1 MKNILKKL
9 VYEDNFLSLAGNLT
23 ISFFGFAGFALLTRS
38 FPMEEFGKWVL
49 FIASFAFIEMFRLGI
64 TNTAIVR
71 YLSGVTHEER
81 IKFIGSNALIGLV
94 ATIGIG
100 IVLVICYL
108 LFSTPIKNAGYDLF
122 FIWYPILA
130 LVNLPMNT
138 AIVIMQA
145 DQKFG
150 RIFFVRLLEGGSF
163 FLLLIINFLF
173 LKLTLV
179 QLVCAMIII
188 NFLVSGVCIY
198 KGWDGMRFIPKA
210 TKQSNKTLLDFGK
223 FTTFTLIG
231 TNLLRST
238 DTFIISFSPL
248 GTAAV
253 ALYSIPMKLTELQ
266 QIPLRSFAATAF
278 PKMSKASI
286 NHKVQEVKELFYTY
300 AGAMSYLFVFI
311 SIFVFIFADLFVLIL
326 GGKQYLGTDPVT
338 GFNATTIVRIFTI
351 YGLLLPIDRMTGVG
365 LDSVNRP
372 NKNFIKVLY
381 MVIINLIGDLIA
393 IFIFKSL
400 TLVAVA
406 TILFTSIGIWVGF
419 YFLNKELK
427 LEFFQIFKFGITFYQ
442 SLLDKF
448 RNRKNVLNN

>member
-1 MKNILKKL
+1 
-9 VYEDNFLSLAGNLT
+9 
-23 ISFFGFAGFALLTRS
+23 
-38 FPMEEFGKWVL
+38 
-49 FIASFAFIEMFRLGI
+49 
-64 TNTAIVR
+64 
-71 YLSGVTHEER
+71 
-81 IKFIGSNALIGLV
+81 
-94 ATIGIG
+94 
-100 IVLVICYL
+100 
-108 LFSTPIKNAGYDLF
+108 
-122 FIWYPILA
+122 
-130 LVNLPMNT
+130 MNT
-138 AIVIMQA
+138 AVVIMQA

-150 RIFFVRLLEGGSF
+150 RIFFVRLLESGSF

-188 NFLVSGVCIY
+188 NFLVSGVCMY

-210 TKQSNKTLLDFGK
+210 TKESNKTLLDFGK

-300 AGAMSYLFVFI
+300 SGAMSYLFVFI

-448 RNRKNVLNN
+448 KNRKNVLNN